1 MMNILKKVQRM
12 VRMALHGRD
21 MVKKKI
27 KQNYVYPYIIMP
39 LNG

>member
-21 MVKKKI
+21 MVKNKTKLCI
-27 KQNYVYPYIIMP
+27 SLYYYAP
-39 LNG
+39 